1 MGSGTPAADRLARG
15 SALTR
20 STRGTEPDGG
30 IGRLAHM
37 QTLRHPGRGA
47 TRSLGLV
54 LAVLIAPALAACSS
68 AAGPPAASA
77 TPSAV
82 APSTAPSAAPSQAPS
97 SDPGASVGSGEPA
110 ASDQPVIDPAG
121 RLVKPKPGQLEV
133 HPISA
138 TSFTAA
144 MDGRRVVI
152 TVAYTSG
159 VEPCSVLDS
168 IKVLRGTGTF
178 AITLL
183 EGRGPEEVMCMMIAE
198 FKRATVDLGELAPGT
213 YTISDATG
221 GAAPITVTVT

>member
-1 MGSGTPAADRLARG
+1 MGSGAPGADRFARG

-20 STRGTEPDGG
+20 STGGTEPDGG

-47 TRSLGLV
+47 SRSLGLI

-68 AAGPPAASA
+68 AAAPPAASA
-77 TPSAV
+77 TPGAV
-82 APSTAPSAAPSQAPS
+82 PSQAPS
-97 SDPGASVGSGEPA
+97 SDPGSSVGSGEPA

-121 RLVKPKPGQLEV
+121 HLVKPKPGQLEV

-138 TSFTAA
+138 TSFKAA

-168 IKVLRGTGTF
+168 IKVVPGTGTF

-183 EGRGPEEVMCMMIAE
+183 EGRGPEDVMCMMIAE

>member
-1 MGSGTPAADRLARG
+1 
-15 SALTR
+15 
-20 STRGTEPDGG
+20 
-30 IGRLAHM
+30 M

-54 LAVLIAPALAACSS
+54 LAVLIAPALAACSA
-68 AAGPPAASA
+68 AAGPPGASG
-77 TPSAV
+77 TPSALP
-82 APSTAPSAAPSQAPS
+82 PSTAPSAAPSQAPS
-97 SDPGASVGSGEPA
+97 SDPGSSIGSEPPL

-138 TSFTAA
+138 TSFKAA
-144 MDGRRVVI
+144 TDGRRVVI

-168 IKVLRGTGTF
+168 IKVERATGAF

-183 EGRGPEEVMCMMIAE
+183 EGHGPEEVMCMMIAE